1 MSFELNGA
9 QHFSK
14 LDFSQAYRQLEL
26 EEESRYITT
35 FSTHFLLRYKRL
47 NYETNAAAEIFQ
59 YILQA
64 QLHGLKGVKN
74 IANDI
79 IIYGTT
85 REEHDENL
93 DRCLKRLVDRG
104 LCLNQSKCTFLS
116 DMLEC
121 PTKRAAL
128 HYNSRRKKKR
138 FYFTQFLARYSYLS
152 FLLLFLK
159 C

>member
-14 LDFSQAYRQLEL
+14 LDFSQTYRQLEL

-93 DRCLKRLVDRG
+93 DRCL
-104 LCLNQSKCTFLS
+104 
-116 DMLEC
+116 
-121 PTKRAAL
+121 
-128 HYNSRRKKKR
+128 
-138 FYFTQFLARYSYLS
+138 
-152 FLLLFLK
+152 
-159 C
+159 